1 MAEKSQVS
9 VAECQSYSLREVQ
22 KATKTCMD
30 ALGGLDSYINP
41 GDNVLLK
48 PNLLQAKPPEE
59 YITTHPALV
68 EAVINLVKD
77 ADGILQVGDSPGAFE
92 RGMGRYWKVTGL
104 TEVCERLD
112 VELVNFETA
121 GSYHKTR
128 NGKDYHIAKPV
139 LDADLVIN
147 LPKIKTHGLTLFTCA
162 IKNLYGTVPGFTK
175 VEYHKQAPQPSQF
188 AEKVVDIFALNQP
201 CLHIVDGVVGME
213 GSGPS
218 SGDPR
223 KLGMILAGTDGVA
236 LDSLITHTLGRD
248 PLEIPTN
255 RIAYQQGL
263 GQADIKKIKVLGKTP
278 TIDNFKWPPNVSYTL
293 ELIPAPLARGLMK
306 FWWTR
311 PAIDPE
317 KCSKCKRC
325 QESCPTHALR
335 KPGQLAEGQK
345 AYIPEFDYGDCI
357 NCLCC
362 MEMCPQKAVY
372 HDKSILYR
380 VTSRF
385 SGSD

>member
-1 MAEKSQVS
+1 MEKPR
-9 VAECQSYSLREVQ
+9 VAVAQCQSYSPEEVQ
-22 KATKTCMD
+22 QVTETCLD
-30 ALGGLDSYINP
+30 LLGGLESYINP
-41 GDNVLLK
+41 GDTVLLK

-77 ADGILQVGDSPGAFE
+77 AGGIPKVGDSPGAFV
-92 RGMGRYWKVTGL
+92 RGMERYWLVTGL

-128 NGKDYHIAKPV
+128 NGKDYYIAKPV
-139 LDADLVIN
+139 LDSDLLIN

-162 IKNLYGTVPGFTK
+162 IKNLYGTIPGLTK
-175 VEYHKQAPQPSQF
+175 VEYHKQAPQPSKF
-188 AEKVVDIFALNQP
+188 SEKVVDIFALNQP
-201 CLHIVDGVVGME
+201 CLHIVDGVIGME

-223 KLGMILAGTDGVA
+223 KLGMILAAEDAVA
-236 LDSLITHTLGRD
+236 LDSFITHTLGRD
-248 PLEIPTN
+248 SLEIPTT
-255 RIAYQQGL
+255 RIAYEQGL
-263 GQADIKKIKVLGKTP
+263 GEVNIGKIEVLGEVP
-278 TIDNFKWPPNVSYTL
+278 VIHNFKWPPNISYTL
-293 ELIPAPLARGLMK
+293 EMIPAPLARGLMK

-311 PAIDPE
+311 PSIDPE
-317 KCSKCKRC
+317 KCNQCKKC
-325 QESCPTHALR
+325 QESCPTNALG
-335 KPGQLAEGQK
+335 KPGQLADDQRS
-345 AYIPEFDYGDCI
+345 YIPEFDYGDCI

-372 HDKSILYR
+372 QDKSILYR
-380 VTSRF
+380 LTSLF
-385 SGSD
+385 SDSQ

>member
-1 MAEKSQVS
+1 MEKPR
-9 VAECQSYSLREVQ
+9 VAVAKCSSYSINKVQ
-22 KATKTCMD
+22 QATRTCLD
-30 ALGGLDSYINP
+30 FLGGLESYINP
-41 GDNVLLK
+41 GDTVLLK

-77 ADGILQVGDSPGAFE
+77 AGGIPQVGDSPGAFQ
-92 RGMGRYWKVTGL
+92 RGMEMYWKVTGL
-104 TEVCERLD
+104 AEVCKRLD

-128 NGKDYHIAKPV
+128 NGRDYHIAKPV
-139 LDADLVIN
+139 LDADLLIN
-147 LPKIKTHGLTLFTCA
+147 LPKIKTHGLTQFTCA

-188 AEKVVDIFALNQP
+188 AELVVDIFALNQP
-201 CLHIVDGVVGME
+201 CLHIVDGVIGME

-223 KLGMILAGTDGVA
+223 ELGIILAGTDGVA
-236 LDSLITHTLGRD
+236 LDSFITHTLGRD

-263 GQADIKKIKVLGKTP
+263 GESDINKIKIMGETP
-278 TIDNFKWPPNVSYTL
+278 IIDNFKWPPNISYTL
-293 ELIPAPLARGLMK
+293 EMIPAPLARALMK

-311 PAIDPE
+311 PAINPE
-317 KCSKCKRC
+317 KCNQCKRC
-325 QESCPTHALR
+325 QESCPTLALR
-335 KPGQLAEGQK
+335 KPGLLAEDQK
-345 AYIPEFDYGDCI
+345 AYIPEFDYNDCI

-372 HDKSILYR
+372 HDKSMLYR
-380 VTSRF
+380 LTSLF
-385 SGSD
+385 SDSQ

>member
-1 MAEKSQVS
+1 MEKPR
-9 VAECQSYSLREVQ
+9 VAVAKCSSYSINKVQ
-22 KATKTCMD
+22 QATRTCLD
-30 ALGGLDSYINP
+30 FLGGLEFYINP
-41 GDNVLLK
+41 GDTVLLK

-68 EAVINLVKD
+68 EAVINLVKE
-77 ADGILQVGDSPGAFE
+77 AGGIPQVGDSPGALQ
-92 RGMGRYWKVTGL
+92 RGMERYWKVTGL
-104 TEVCERLD
+104 TEVCQRLD

-128 NGKDYHIAKPV
+128 NGHDYHIAKPV
-139 LDADLVIN
+139 LDADLLIN
-147 LPKIKTHGLTLFTCA
+147 LPKIKTHGLTIFTCA
-162 IKNLYGTVPGFTK
+162 VKNLYGTVPGLTK

-188 AEKVVDIFALNQP
+188 AERVVDIFALNQP
-201 CLHIVDGVVGME
+201 CMHIVDGVVGME

-223 KLGMILAGTDGVA
+223 ELGMILAGTDGVA
-236 LDSLITHTLGRD
+236 LDSFITHTLGRD

-255 RIAYQQGL
+255 SIAYQQGL
-263 GQADIKKIKVLGKTP
+263 GEVDVKKIKVLGETP
-278 TIDNFKWPPNVSYTL
+278 IIDNFKWPPNISYTL
-293 ELIPAPLARGLMK
+293 EMIPAPLARGLMK

-317 KCSKCKRC
+317 KCNQCKRC

-335 KPGQLAEGQK
+335 KPGQLSDGQK
-345 AYIPEFDYGDCI
+345 VYIPELDYDECI

-362 MEMCPQKAVY
+362 MEMCPEKAVY
-372 HDKSILYR
+372 QDKSLLYR
-380 VTSRF
+380 ISSNF
-385 SGSD
+385 SGS